1 VRNKAGRPRRPFDW
15 NLVDSL
21 CILQA
26 SIDYIA
32 ERILISEGK
41 PVNAKSV
48 DTATKLIQRRIKEK
62 WGMNFVLY
70 TEKKLEGRKIQLRQT
85 QWELAIKK
93 QNPTMAIW
101 MGKNYLNQSDKVE
114 QKSEV
119 KQETTEVVYQA
130 EWGSTAEVS
139 KLKDES

>member
-1 VRNKAGRPRRPFDW
+1 
-15 NLVDSL
+15 
-21 CILQA
+21 
-26 SIDYIA
+26 
-32 ERILISEGK
+32 
-41 PVNAKSV
+41 
-48 DTATKLIQRRIKEK
+48 
-62 WGMNFVLY
+62 MNFVLY